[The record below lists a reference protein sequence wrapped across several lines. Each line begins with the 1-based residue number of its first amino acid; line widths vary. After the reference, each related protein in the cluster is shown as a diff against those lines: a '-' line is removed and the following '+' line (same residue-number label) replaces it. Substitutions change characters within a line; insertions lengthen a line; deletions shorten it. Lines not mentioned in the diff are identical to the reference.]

1 MENLDN
7 IDYLR
12 KEIQEFAFE
21 MEFEMRK
28 KDSQNYTHE
37 DKSITFLIDKLFEKR
52 DEVDECLIP
61 EIGGKWNINKL
72 INEELLHEGIMLVLL
87 RARLK
92 EEQLNK
98 KE

>member
-1 MENLDN
+1 MDDN

-21 MEFEMRK
+21 MEDEMRK
-28 KDSQNYTHE
+28 KDKENYTHE
-37 DKSITFLIDKLFEKR
+37 DKPIEFLLDKLFEER

-61 EIGGKWNINKL
+61 EFGGKWNINKL
-72 INEELLHEGIMLVLL
+72 VNEELLHEGIMLVLL
-87 RARLK
+87 RDRLK
-92 EEQLNK
+92 KEQFNK